1 MAFLRSVRTLREG
14 LGSLGTQIWRTILDI
29 GTGLAGA
36 LGLGRKAG
44 VEAEPVP
51 TWHEGYQVS
60 VAAGRQED
68 FSAVEST
75 AYVPVDWY
83 EISTI
88 PWDKPI
94 AYTVA
99 VYGRSRITTRKYKPG
114 QMARMEFDL
123 TFSRPLTMEEVRD
136 EATAWLTGKDYS
148 PFSEAISITVIGASR
163 REGEPWRW

>member
-1 MAFLRSVRTLREG
+1 MTLLRSVRTLREG
-14 LGSLGTQIWRTILDI
+14 LGSLGTRIWRTVLDV

-36 LGLGRKAG
+36 LGLGRVAG

-60 VAAGRQED
+60 VALGREAD
-68 FSAVEST
+68 FSVVEST

-83 EISTI
+83 EVSTI

-94 AYTVA
+94 AYKVVIFGRDLQTGRFARQDLDITV
-99 VYGRSRITTRKYKPG
+99 
-114 QMARMEFDL
+114 
-123 TFSRPLTMEEVRD
+123 SRPLTAG
-136 EATAWLTGKDYS
+136 EATDECIARLGVGGASPLYDIYS
-148 PFSEAISITVIGASR
+148 AKLIGASR